1 MEHHTVAEVVGFLRR
16 DGTAQLLFHLEGVF
30 ASVGDAQPSGD
41 ADAVGV
47 ADVALLPVDVAQNEI
62 GGLAAH
68 AGQRQQIVHVVGDFA
83 AEPRQQLLGGG
94 NDIPGLGPPEAAGLD
109 VPAHLVHIGGG
120 EGLQR
125 RVAGEQRRC
134 YQIHPGVG
142 TLGRQPHGKQQLVV
156 FAVVQRAGRVGVQ
169 LLQRRDDGG
178 DLLCR
183 FHGHHLDPII
193 TAVAEKRQS
202 VL

>member
-1 MEHHTVAEVVGFLRR
+1 MAEVVGFLRGN
-16 DGTAQLLFHLEGVF
+16 DPAQLLLHLQGIL
-30 ASVGDAQPSGD
+30 AAVGDAQPSGN

-47 ADVALLPVDVAQNEI
+47 ADVALLSVDITQDEVS
-62 GGLAAH
+62 GLAAH
-68 AGQRQQIVHVVGDFA
+68 AGQGQQVLHIVGYLA

-94 NDIPGLGPPEAAGLD
+94 HDVPGLGPPEAAGLD

-125 RVAGEQRRC
+125 GVACKQSRC
-134 YQIHPGVG
+134 HQIHPGVR
-142 TLGRQPHGKQQLVV
+142 TLRRQTYGKQQLVV
-156 FAVVQRAGRVGVQ
+156 LAVIQGAGRVGVQ
-169 LLQRRDDGG
+169 LLQCRDDGG

-183 FHGHHLDPII
+183 FHGHHLI
-193 TAVAEKRQS
+193 VHYNSGCRKRQS